1 MGEVYLAEDD
11 QLQRKAALKFLAA
24 EFSSNSDHLERFLRE
39 ARAASALNH
48 PNICTIYEINSGGES
63 PFIAMEFIEGET
75 VSAMI
80 RRRRRNVRQTVDV
93 AIQVCEALAEAH
105 EAGIV
110 HRDIKPANIIVTG
123 RGQAK
128 ILDFGLVK
136 LLESESFATTGSQQ
150 FLTKAGM
157 IVGTASYMSPEQ
169 ARGLNVDGRTDVWSL
184 GVVLYEMLTGSLPF
198 TGETS
203 TDTLAAILTKTP
215 IPPSRLFREIP
226 SELERI
232 VLKALHANR
241 DERYRSARAMVQDLR
256 ALVRKLEAESEA
268 QVAAGSRSKEED
280 TFIFDTAP
288 TEVVARKV
296 TAHELVSSS
305 RRTSNLRRNLAPII

>member
-48 PNICTIYEINSGGES
+48 PNICTIYEINSVGQS

-80 RRRRRNVRQTVDV
+80 RRRRRNVRQTVDI
-93 AIQVCEALAEAH
+93 AIQVASALAEAH
-105 EAGIV
+105 VAGIV
-110 HRDIKPANIIVTG
+110 HRDIKPANIIVTP

-136 LLESESFATTGSQQ
+136 LVEPESVPAGAKQ

-169 ARGLNVDGRTDVWSL
+169 ARGLEVDGRTDIWSL
-184 GVVLYEMLTGSLPF
+184 GVVLYEMLTGMLPF
-198 TGETS
+198 KGETS

-215 IPPSRLFREIP
+215 VPPSELYSEIP
-226 SELERI
+226 AELERI
-232 VLKALHANR
+232 VLKALHPNR
-241 DERYRSARAMVQDLR
+241 DERYPTAEALAADLR
-256 ALVRKLEAESEA
+256 KLGRKFEFDEEFGKSGGA
-268 QVAAGSRSKEED
+268 RTKEEE

-288 TEVVARKV
+288 TEVVARNTV
-296 TAHELVSSS
+296 PTNATGE
-305 RRTSNLRRNLAPII
+305 RRSSNL